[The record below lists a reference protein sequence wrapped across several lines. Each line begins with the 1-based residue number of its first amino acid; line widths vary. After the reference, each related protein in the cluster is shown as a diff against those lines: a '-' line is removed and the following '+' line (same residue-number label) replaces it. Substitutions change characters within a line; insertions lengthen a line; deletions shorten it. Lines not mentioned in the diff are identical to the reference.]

1 MRTSGGFVA
10 LLGVAFVA
18 NGCVLV
24 LPGYNTPFSEKM
36 VVLAK
41 DPSAFSVQIEDG
53 GQGSLPVAEDGRLI
67 LEFPVLPRECSTYLL
82 GVRLKERSVEARK
95 IIHIVRDGRV
105 VKKLSVNRLRR
116 LPPDEQGFH
125 RVKVR

>member
-1 MRTSGGFVA
+1 M
-10 LLGVAFVA
+10 
-18 NGCVLV
+18 

-82 GVRLKERSVEARK
+82 GVRLKDRSVEARK

-105 VKKLSVNRLRR
+105 VKKLSVNQLRR